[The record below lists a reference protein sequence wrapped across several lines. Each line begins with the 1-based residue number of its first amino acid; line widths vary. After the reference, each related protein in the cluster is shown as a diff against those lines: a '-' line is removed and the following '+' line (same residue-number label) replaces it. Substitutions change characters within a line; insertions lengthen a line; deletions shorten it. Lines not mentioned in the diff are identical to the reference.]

1 MHECLMMLAF
11 IKDKNELEAKQIKS
25 KFKWVNKE

>member
-25 KFKWVNKE
+25 KFK